1 MPAASMYDSSTWRS
15 ADVDGK
21 FKLQAFKQVDNV
33 SMLLDE
39 EEEAAMR
46 MLLDDDND

>member
-21 FKLQAFKQVDNV
+21 FKLQAFKQADNV
-33 SMLLDE
+33 SMLLD
-39 EEEAAMR
+39 
-46 MLLDDDND
+46 DDND